1 MRTYLESDNT
11 NMGFTDFC
19 KYRIPFHFNEKQV
32 VLKVT
37 KYTTCDD
44 VIEMLVHQEGLSVKP
59 SQLAVHEMTP
69 GHLRAVHGRELV
81 VKVWRSWGCE
91 GRNFSFLVDWK
102 TPQPA
107 GARGGLKLKALTA
120 EGHIDALF
128 MNRDRNAPRR
138 SVIKRNNGRV
148 SLTIDET
155 AHLKNENEISEKGL
169 NGKQF
174 VLAKFFSD
182 LKSSNKMLETKSS
195 SSKFSRKR
203 GDGSETPVSERHGD
217 VSDVSRMSSGLL
229 ERCQYIWDTNT
240 DSDSDSESEA
250 SGEFFLDDSCQWTVD
265 SDADSHDLDHAFI
278 KTSRDSDSD
287 EGIDVRSVT
296 SVDLNAAFVGSHVV
310 ENSTPV
316 PFGSYQSDA
325 TCVAS
330 FSDLNKLELEVP
342 IELETDTWVVIMEQL
357 FLYLMILGRWAL
369 PRGEITR
376 GELSQLLFVFIG
388 IASDITELFALFE
401 ENTVRKNTGLT
412 YAILCIWSIS
422 LLQFT
427 FVLTSTHSPRKAVA
441 AAAAFTRDDEDE
453 EAEVDEGCVK
463 HVFQT
468 EVWSICVNF
477 LFQDGPFLAVRLYA
491 MIALKILTYSIIFF
505 TAKNALL
512 VMLLVYR
519 LSVLC
524 CERKRKVAN
533 GSGSENDVSREVSK
547 QSLSKLE
554 QEKARERVRV
564 L

>member
-1 MRTYLESDNT
+1 MKAQLVFD
-11 NMGFTDFC
+11 
-19 KYRIPFHFNEKQV
+19 
-32 VLKVT
+32 VLKAVAVRLVLLVHSLL
-37 KYTTCDD
+37 
-44 VIEMLVHQEGLSVKP
+44 VIWLAASITHRKQLWLLAIVDLGMLVEAVFTVGKNKAQEWKWFCPCFLFYLMGTVPGIWILELNRMYDYQDRLQSNGT
-59 SQLAVHEMTP
+59 SQL
-69 GHLRAVHGRELV
+69 R
-81 VKVWRSWGCE
+81 
-91 GRNFSFLVDWK
+91 
-102 TPQPA
+102 Q
-107 GARGGLKLKALTA
+107 
-120 EGHIDALF
+120 
-128 MNRDRNAPRR
+128 
-138 SVIKRNNGRV
+138 
-148 SLTIDET
+148 
-155 AHLKNENEISEKGL
+155 
-169 NGKQF
+169 
-174 VLAKFFSD
+174 
-182 LKSSNKMLETKSS
+182 
-195 SSKFSRKR
+195 
-203 GDGSETPVSERHGD
+203 
-217 VSDVSRMSSGLL
+217 
-229 ERCQYIWDTNT
+229 
-240 DSDSDSESEA
+240 
-250 SGEFFLDDSCQWTVD
+250 
-265 SDADSHDLDHAFI
+265 
-278 KTSRDSDSD
+278 
-287 EGIDVRSVT
+287 
-296 SVDLNAAFVGSHVV
+296 
-310 ENSTPV
+310 
-316 PFGSYQSDA
+316 
-325 TCVAS
+325 
-330 FSDLNKLELEVP
+330 KLEDIQGLEVP

-554 QEKARERVRV
+554 QEKARESIVSA
-564 L
+564 